1 MKSAH
6 EGDVLASD
14 VAIDEV
20 VLFEAGTVLVKKRIE
35 ILSILNVE
43 SVFIESRDKKELD
56 TAEDIYINIDERFS
70 YVEDSSY
77 MMSLKHLVKDIVGNM
92 R

>member
-1 MKSAH
+1 LKSAH